1 MSGAMDHQL
10 HHASGAVAASPPHA
24 ARHTMLED
32 VYGMAVGMMF
42 IVTGVVL
49 LSAAGLVTGGIAGI
63 ALLVSYVAPLSVGTI
78 FTLVNVP
85 FFVFAYFVMG
95 PRFAIKSTLAS
106 CGITLLL
113 AVTRQALHID
123 FESPLFAAVVGGT
136 LNGMGV
142 LALARH
148 GSGVGGTGVL
158 TLWLQRTRGINA
170 GIVQVAIDSMILLTS
185 ILVIPT
191 GRVGWSALSAVAMSA
206 MVIAWHRPGRYN
218 VVVR

>member
-1 MSGAMDHQL
+1 
-10 HHASGAVAASPPHA
+10 
-24 ARHTMLED
+24 MLED
-32 VYGMAVGMMF
+32 IYGMAVGMMF

-106 CGITLLL
+106 CGITFLL
-113 AVTRQALHID
+113 ALTPRALHID
-123 FESPLFAAVVGGT
+123 FESPLFAALVGGT

-170 GIVQVAIDSMILLTS
+170 GIVQVAIDSTILLTS
-185 ILVIPT
+185 ILVIAP
-191 GRVGWSALSAVAMSA
+191 GRAGWSALSAVAMSA

>member
-1 MSGAMDHQL
+1 
-10 HHASGAVAASPPHA
+10 
-24 ARHTMLED
+24 
-32 VYGMAVGMMF
+32 MAVGMMF

-113 AVTRQALHID
+113 A
-123 FESPLFAAVVGGT
+123 
-136 LNGMGV
+136 
-142 LALARH
+142 
-148 GSGVGGTGVL
+148 
-158 TLWLQRTRGINA
+158 
-170 GIVQVAIDSMILLTS
+170 
-185 ILVIPT
+185 
-191 GRVGWSALSAVAMSA
+191 
-206 MVIAWHRPGRYN
+206 
-218 VVVR
+218 